1 MILTNIIKYSVPL
14 IIIIFIKKLRSYLN
28 QNKLFDGHD
37 SLFKQ
42 EIKKIDTYGEYGCGK
57 STSWVLN
64 NTSAMVIAVDTSNN
78 WVKSVKTKNK
88 KNIERLNIHHSDLGK
103 VGGWGLPLSY
113 CKMEKFSDY
122 TNYIWSL
129 KKKPKLV
136 LIDGRFRICCFLTS
150 LKFADE
156 GTKIIFDDYNNNPH
170 YHFVEKHVAPVKTC
184 GRQSLFVVPQKSE
197 INLPELNKDIS
208 AFRNVFD

>member
-1 MILTNIIKYSVPL
+1 MILTKIIKYSVPL
-14 IIIIFIKKLRSYLN
+14 IIIIFIKKLRSCLN

-42 EIKKIDTYGEYGCGK
+42 EIKKIDIYGEYGCGK

-88 KNIERLNIHHSDLGK
+88 KNIKRLNIHHSDLGK
-103 VGGWGLPLSY
+103 VGRWGLPLSY
-113 CKMEKFSDY
+113 CKMENFSDY

-129 KKKPKLV
+129 KKKPNLV
-136 LIDGRFRICCFLTS
+136 LIDGRFRVCCFLTS

-156 GTKIIFDDYNNNPH
+156 WTKIIFDDYNNNPH
-170 YHFVEKHVAPVKTC
+170 YHFVEKYVTPVKTN
-184 GRQSLFVVPQKSE
+184 GRQSLFVVPQKSQ